1 MRWTTLIFSIFLMV
15 LFSPISFCST
25 RVSLQEEMVSYPDLF
40 SSSVFKYKDE
50 GRRDPFVPLLKKEI
64 EEEKKAELKT
74 EKPTLRKVVIGS
86 SKYSLIG
93 LVWDEEGALAIIQ
106 AENRSWIVR
115 EGDMIDNFM
124 ISRIE
129 GERGQVIL
137 IGEKQV
143 VKLRISG

>member
-106 AENRSWIVR
+106 ADNRSWIVR
-115 EGDMIDNFM
+115 EGDTIDNFM

-137 IGEKQV
+137 MGEKQV
-143 VKLRISG
+143 VKLRIRG